1 MKQFVIMKTL
11 FLSLVLGTAFLV
23 SSCNSEIDDPKNIGT
38 RFLRYNIIVTDSEGN
53 DLLDPLE
60 EKNILSHLIT
70 GTYRERK
77 YYIGYIEYKYPPFT
91 HYGYPHMDYYRLE
104 FMPSWPYDFDSEK
117 DAFRVDLGD
126 GREYVLQ
133 RNEQGQRILNGEI
146 IEGAPFRFVFD
157 EQEHANIVYKP
168 MQIIFLTVRDAA
180 GAVLTYKG
188 KEYKYQELQKKG
200 FFPIIFPAYKYPRFE
215 DIPADE
221 RLVDEPMTITWADG
235 RKDELILNNYKNE
248 QGRLIRNITHNGV
261 FLGNVLEI
269 RI

>member
-38 RFLRYNIIVTDSEGN
+38 RFLRYNIIVADSEGN

-77 YYIGYIEYKYPPFT
+77 FYIGYLENQYSTIFIY
-91 HYGYPHMDYYRLE
+91 YGYPSMDYYQLE
-104 FMPSWPYDFDSEK
+104 FAPSWPNDFDSEK

-126 GREYVLQ
+126 GRAYVLQ
-133 RNEQGQRILNGEI
+133 CNEQGQHMLNGEI
-146 IEGAPFRFVFD
+146 IEEATYRFVFD

-168 MQIIFLTVRDAA
+168 MQIIFLTERDAT

-200 FFPIIFPAYKYPRFE
+200 FFPIIFPKRPRFE

-221 RLVDEPMTITWADG
+221 VLINEPMTITWADG

-261 FLGNVLEI
+261 FLGNVFEI
-269 RI
+269 RIE

>member
-1 MKQFVIMKTL
+1 M
-11 FLSLVLGTAFLV
+11 
-23 SSCNSEIDDPKNIGT
+23 
-38 RFLRYNIIVTDSEGN
+38 
-53 DLLDPLE
+53 
-60 EKNILSHLIT
+60 
-70 GTYRERK
+70 
-77 YYIGYIEYKYPPFT
+77 
-91 HYGYPHMDYYRLE
+91 
-104 FMPSWPYDFDSEK
+104 
-117 DAFRVDLGD
+117 
-126 GREYVLQ
+126 
-133 RNEQGQRILNGEI
+133 LNGEI
-146 IEGAPFRFVFD
+146 IEEATYRFVFD

-168 MQIIFLTVRDAA
+168 MQIIFLTERDAT

-200 FFPIIFPAYKYPRFE
+200 FFPIIFPVYKYPRFE

-261 FLGNVLEI
+261 FLGNVYEI